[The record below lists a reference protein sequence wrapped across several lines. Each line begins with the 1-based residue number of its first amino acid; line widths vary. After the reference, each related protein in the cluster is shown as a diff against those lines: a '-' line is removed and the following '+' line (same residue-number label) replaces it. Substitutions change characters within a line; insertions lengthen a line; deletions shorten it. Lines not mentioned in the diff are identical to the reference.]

1 MDKNKVVAL
10 IITLL
15 VFGAPILWIYRTEIV
30 EYFHFEQTEN
40 SEESSYTT
48 QKKPTKKTPSVKSK
62 SSKSSNGSSA
72 SVGKVLD
79 SFNGVDVYENGAVR
93 NVNGR
98 NTTSDGYNLG
108 LKYQCVEYVKRYY
121 YQVFHHKMPNSYG
134 HAKEFYSVEV
144 SDGEFNSQRGLTQ
157 YKNGSISKP
166 KVNDILVY
174 GAAPFNEFGH
184 VAIVSKVTEDSVEC
198 ISQNLGQGNGTRRT
212 YALSYANGRWK
223 IDEPYILGWL
233 RK

>member
-10 IITLL
+10 LVTLS
-15 VFGAPILWIYRTEIV
+15 VFVSPILWIYRAEILD
-30 EYFHFEQTEN
+30 YFHVESEKE
-40 SEESSYTT
+40 SEELSNSS
-48 QKKPTKKTPSVKSK
+48 QKKSTIKTSSSKSK
-62 SSKSSNGSSA
+62 SSKSTRSSTP
-72 SVGKVLD
+72 SIGKVLD

-108 LKYQCVEYVKRYY
+108 LKYQCVEFVKRYY

-134 HAKEFYSVEV
+134 HAKEFYSIEV
-144 SDGEFNSQRGLTQ
+144 SDGEYNSQRGLTQ
-157 YKNGSISKP
+157 YKNGSISMP

-184 VAIVSKVTEDSVEC
+184 VAIVSKVTEESVEC